1 MYFYGCIDEE
11 RIVWQVEKASCM
23 GHELLVSQ

>member
-23 GHELLVSQ
+23 GHELFVSQ